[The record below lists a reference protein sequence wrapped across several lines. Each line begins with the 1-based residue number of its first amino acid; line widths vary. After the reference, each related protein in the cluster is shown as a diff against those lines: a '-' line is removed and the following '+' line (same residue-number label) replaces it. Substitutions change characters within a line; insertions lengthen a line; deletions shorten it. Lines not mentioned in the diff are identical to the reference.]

1 MFLPSLTGFYRVLP
15 GFTGFYRVL
24 PGFTGFSANGCL
36 GVEARAESSR
46 DASVVVTIMQMR
58 SAQMACK

>member
-1 MFLPSLTGFYRVLP
+1 MFLPSL
-15 GFTGFYRVL
+15 TGFYRVL